1 MKAPL
6 FSLLPFLFL
15 LSGLHLLLPFV
26 IEIQSVL
33 SHFFFNRPFFP
44 PLTLTTVCHVRRRNR
59 NTVSKLFLTFH
70 HRRTTDQHRGRCNNT
85 ETTIERPPPIFELTS
100 CACVSHRG
108 AAAAVPFITRGAN
121 ERPVLRGDRTELK
134 KKKKRGKGFFF
145 SLSSSLSFWR
155 RWYTTR
161 YTLGS
166 RALRLSAAA
175 AAGFRRAR
183 PVCRGGCG
191 GGFCR
196 PQEKG
201 TTTQTIVFPQLSCF
215 HICDK
220 STINSFL
227 SRL

>member
-59 NTVSKLFLTFH
+59 NPASKLFLTFH

-85 ETTIERPPPIFELTS
+85 ETPRERPPPIFELTS

-108 AAAAVPFITRGAN
+108 AAARRRPVYYEGREREREAN

-134 KKKKRGKGFFF
+134 KKRRRREKGFFF
-145 SLSSSLSFWR
+145 SLFLSLSF
-155 RWYTTR
+155 WYTTR

-183 PVCRGGCG
+183 PVAAAGAAAA
-191 GGFCR
+191 GFAALRKKVRR
-196 PQEKG
+196 PKLL
-201 TTTQTIVFPQLSCF
+201 F
-215 HICDK
+215 
-220 STINSFL
+220 FL
-227 SRL
+227 IALLP

>member
-59 NTVSKLFLTFH
+59 NPASKLFLTFH

-85 ETTIERPPPIFELTS
+85 ETPRERPPPIFELTS

-108 AAAAVPFITRGAN
+108 AAAAVPFITREGEREAN

-145 SLSSSLSFWR
+145 FSL
-155 RWYTTR
+155 
-161 YTLGS
+161 
-166 RALRLSAAA
+166 
-175 AAGFRRAR
+175 
-183 PVCRGGCG
+183 
-191 GGFCR
+191 
-196 PQEKG
+196 
-201 TTTQTIVFPQLSCF
+201 
-215 HICDK
+215 
-220 STINSFL
+220 FL
-227 SRL
+227 SLFLVHYSVHTGEPGAPLKRRSQPPVFGARGRLPRRVRRRRVLPLSGKRYDDPNNCFS